1 VTSAARIVSGNRCGH
16 DPRRPRLEL
25 ERAKRARFPWLIQ
38 QLLDRLDGLYRQRH
52 LFPELG
58 ARKRSERIEAM
69 VLVGRAIA
77 RNTDRLSL
85 RSGRPNGDGTFNGI
99 TMVAIASWA
108 SLNVQRAFRAVWDL
122 RDAGYVELTQPIEE
136 RKDGS
141 RRGLAGIRRLTPKL
155 FDRLGL
161 LPRLKRERR
170 ALAEK
175 ERESLR
181 AAHVETIAERRRL
194 RRIVRASS
202 RAAALARRTRYQLAE
217 QLAAP
222 PEPAARSV
230 GDLEQ
235 RLREWSAR
243 NGRPWP
249 GDDEQH

>member
-1 VTSAARIVSGNRCGH
+1 LELPAA
-16 DPRRPRLEL
+16 PKRRPG
-25 ERAKRARFPWLIQ
+25 KKDFPWLIKEFVGRAG
-38 QLLDRLDGLYRQRH
+38 QLYTDRR

-69 VLVGRAIA
+69 VLVLRAIG

-85 RSGRPNGDGTFNGI
+85 RSGRPMGDGTFTGY
-99 TMVAIASWA
+99 TMQTIAKWCGLALTRGAKSGR
-108 SLNVQRAFRAVWDL
+108 LMPQRAYRAAWDL
-122 RDAGYVELTQPIEE
+122 RDAGYIELAQPIEE
-136 RKDGS
+136 RADGS

-175 ERESLR
+175 ERAALR

-194 RRIVRASS
+194 RRLFRASS
-202 RAAALARRTRYQLAE
+202 RAAALVRRTRFQLAE

-222 PEPAARSV
+222 PEPATRSV
-230 GDLEQ
+230 GALEQ